1 MRTRDVKIPGVHLPL
16 LLLCSL
22 AAAAGADTTPS
33 SATTGSP
40 SSLVVEV
47 RNAAGAALESQSDP
61 QKAALIYVAAYQP
74 GDAIVVSAPP
84 QDKYLFVQVDDNVPE
99 SLVYSPTAQVN
110 FPVPFGK
117 LTTGYDPKA
126 FTGASH
132 RITARVAGATEIT
145 AYRNLALN
153 SLDQRNVSQYF
164 PHAIASSVT
173 RDDPMFFERNAID
186 GNIQNKHHG
195 KWPYESWGNG
205 LNASPWFKLDFGR
218 EVTADKV
225 RFYIRSDF
233 PHDTYWTNA
242 TLQFSD
248 GTLQDIVL
256 QKTATPQ
263 EFTFP
268 EKKIRWIQLANF
280 KQPTLPL
287 GFAALTE
294 MEVYGKDLPQP

>member
-1 MRTRDVKIPGVHLPL
+1 MDVKIPGVRLPL

-22 AAAAGADTTPS
+22 AAAAGADTTS
-33 SATTGSP
+33 SPATTGSP

-47 RNAAGAALESQSDP
+47 WNAAGAAMGSQSDP
-61 QKAALIYVAAYQP
+61 QKATLIYGAAYQP

-99 SLVYSPTAQVN
+99 SLV
-110 FPVPFGK
+110 F
-117 LTTGYDPKA
+117 
-126 FTGASH
+126 
-132 RITARVAGATEIT
+132 T

-205 LNASPWFKLDFGR
+205 LNASPWFKIDFGR

-225 RFYIRSDF
+225 RLYIRSDF

-256 QKTATPQ
+256 QKTAAPQ

-268 EKKIRWIQLANF
+268 EKKIRWIQFTNF

>member
-1 MRTRDVKIPGVHLPL
+1 MIPDVRLPL
-16 LLLCSL
+16 LLLCCL
-22 AAAAGADTTPS
+22 AAVGVDATPS
-33 SATTGSP
+33 SLS
-40 SSLVVEV
+40 VEV
-47 RNAAGAALESQSDP
+47 RNAAGSALGSQAGP
-61 QKAALIYVAAYQP
+61 QKAALLYNAAYQP

-99 SLVYSPTAQVN
+99 SLVYSPTGQVH
-110 FPVPFGK
+110 FPIPFGK
-117 LTTGYDPKA
+117 LTTGYDPRA

-132 RITARVAGATEIT
+132 HITARVAGAAEIT

-153 SLDQRNVSQYF
+153 SLDRRNVSQYF

-173 RDDPMFFERNAID
+173 RDDPVFFERNAID
-186 GNIQNKHHG
+186 GNIRNTHHG

-205 LNASPWFKLDFGR
+205 LNANPWLKIDFGR
-218 EVTADKV
+218 EVMADKV
-225 RFYIRSDF
+225 RLYIRSDF
-233 PHDTYWTNA
+233 PHDTYWTSA

-248 GTLQDIVL
+248 GASRDIVL
-256 QKTATPQ
+256 QKTAEPQ

-268 EKKIRWIQLANF
+268 EKKIRWIQLTNL

-287 GFAALTE
+287 GFAAVTE